1 MKLFVLGEN
10 GIIDRNEYQ
19 EEKNDC
25 KSKTNVY
32 FHLCGREQKQQH
44 HHHHHHQHFRSN
56 FVIVFL

>member
-32 FHLCGREQKQQH
+32 FRLCGREQQQQQQH
-44 HHHHHHQHFRSN
+44 LRSK
-56 FVIVFL
+56 FFIVSLW